1 MMESRMSK
9 TAALIM
15 VIASVACIAF
25 CTFVAL
31 CPVVSVCK
39 FTDFA
44 IDMTKVAPP

>member
-1 MMESRMSK
+1 MTDARSK

-25 CTFVAL
+25 CIFVAL

-44 IDMTKVAPP
+44 IDMPKNGPP